1 MSNMKKLVTGVA
13 AVVLSVSSAVGASAL
28 EWRIKGY
35 DTSVLEKEAFGAYRV
50 GVVYEQY
57 DDNGLSTGVVVDAK
71 TAELY
76 GLKPYATATFTAP
89 ETEKAWP
96 NRQYFRVLADGVDTG
111 KVLYNGV
118 KEQLQYR
125 NANYMWELCAPHR
138 IYQATQA
145 FIPGTGWYTDRSYP
159 GLNGTLIYAGDV
171 ATVKA
176 EYSNYYGFGLW
187 EVKGDSITYMPYSN
201 PALVN
206 YTNTDTN
213 LYYDDGN
220 GAVAVYGALDPYVVN
235 PYTGENNAVNLT
247 GHGLKSIDVKKSF
260 SLVVAGPKF
269 NFDGSVSKGNE
280 FADIVSAAT
289 ANSTTLSYFGVDEL
303 VKHVY
308 SYDGSCA
315 TMKAEWVDA
324 GFESEKPY
332 RFYQY
337 LKVDDVILDGREIAP
352 SVGINRPKVFRY
364 IVGPDGN
371 YATAN
376 VSATYTYKLNE
387 KTPAAWNADAGK
399 FEFLVDVTEHLF
411 YNGVE
416 VFNKVI
422 HTAYPSK
429 VFGQINYNE
438 KWENGRKMIY
448 GTLEGKPLHG
458 NEIYRAKFLGSVND
472 VIDWGNL
479 TITSLEAGLDYNYGY
494 ADDIVVPAA
503 K

>member
-96 NRQYFRVLADGVDTG
+96 NRQNFRVLADGVDTG

-125 NANYMWELCAPHR
+125 NANYMWELCKPHR
-138 IYQATQA
+138 IYRCTQA
-145 FIPGTGWYTDRSYP
+145 FIPGVGWYTDNTYP
-159 GLNGTLIYAGDV
+159 GLNGELDYAEDV

-176 EYSNYYGFGLW
+176 EYNNYYGFGYW
-187 EVKGDSITYMPYSN
+187 HVGVDHGAPSAISYMPE
-201 PALVN
+201 ALRT
-206 YTNTDTN
+206 YTNANTIDQNIYYRDTDN
-213 LYYDDGN
+213 KADL
-220 GAVAVYGALDPYVVN
+220 VAIKDALAYNARTDM
-235 PYTGENNAVNLT
+235 TGL
-247 GHGLKSIDVKKSF
+247 GKKAIEIRKTF
-260 SLVVAGPKF
+260 SLTVAGPE
-269 NFDGSVSKGNE
+269 FDANGNIPAGHE
-280 FADIVSAAT
+280 FSLIRESAHYNWP
-289 ANSTTLSYFGVDEL
+289 ANFGVSEL
-303 VKHVY
+303 VKNIY

-315 TMKAEWVDA
+315 LVTTEWVDY
-324 GFESEKPY
+324 GFESQAPY
-332 RFYQY
+332 RYFQV
-337 LKVDDVILDGREIAP
+337 LKADGVLLDGREVAP
-352 SVGINRPKVFRY
+352 GVHIPYVYRY
-364 IVGPDGN
+364 VIGPDGN
-371 YATAN
+371 PATAN

-422 HTAYPSK
+422 HTAYPSN
-429 VFGQINYNE
+429 VFGQINYSE

-494 ADDIVVPAA
+494 ADDIVVPAT

>member
-1 MSNMKKLVTGVA
+1 MSNMKKLVMGVA

-96 NRQYFRVLADGVDTG
+96 NRQYFKVLADGVDTG

-118 KEQLQYR
+118 QESVQYR
-125 NANYMWELCAPHR
+125 KANFMWDLHAPHA
-138 IYQATQA
+138 IYRRTQA
-145 FIPGTGWYTDRSYP
+145 YLPLLGWYTDETYP
-159 GLNGTLIYAGDV
+159 VEYAEDV

-176 EYSNYYGFGLW
+176 EYSNYYGFGMW
-187 EVKGDSITYMPYSN
+187 EVKGDSIAYMPYSN
-201 PALVN
+201 AALVN
-206 YTNTDTN
+206 YTNTDSN
-213 LYYDDGN
+213 LYYDDGY
-220 GAVAVYGALDPYVVN
+220 GAVAAYGALN
-235 PYTGENNAVNLT
+235 ANAVTNLT
-247 GHGLKSIDVKKSF
+247 GHGAKSIDVKKSF

-280 FADIVSAAT
+280 FADVKSAAT
-289 ANSTTLSYFGVDEL
+289 ADAATLSYYGVNEL

-308 SYDGSCA
+308 GIDGTCA
-315 TMKAEWVDA
+315 TMKTEWVDA
-324 GFESEKPY
+324 GFERGAPY
-332 RFYQY
+332 RYFQI
-337 LKVDDVILDGREIAP
+337 LKVDDVLLDGRYVAP
-352 SVGINRPKVFRY
+352 GINRPYVFRY
-364 IVGPDGN
+364 VVGPDGN
-371 YATAN
+371 PATAN
-376 VSATYTYKLNE
+376 VSVSYTYALNE
-387 KTPAAWNADAGK
+387 KTPAAWNATAGK

-416 VFNKVI
+416 LKPNRIV
-422 HTAYPSK
+422 HTAYPSN
-429 VFGQINYNE
+429 VFGQINYSE

>member
-1 MSNMKKLVTGVA
+1 MSNMKKLITGVA

-35 DTSVLEKEAFGAYRV
+35 DTSVLEKEAFGTYRV

-96 NRQYFRVLADGVDTG
+96 NRQYFKVLADGVNTG

-125 NANYMWELCAPHR
+125 NANYLWELSAPHR

-145 FIPGTGWYTDRSYP
+145 FIPGIGWYTDNTYP

-171 ATVKA
+171 ATVQA
-176 EYSNYYGFGLW
+176 EYSNYYGFGMW
-187 EVKGDSITYMPYSN
+187 EVKGNSIAYMPYSN

-206 YTNTDTN
+206 YTNTDSN
-213 LYYDDGN
+213 LYYDDGY
-220 GAVAVYGALDPYVVN
+220 GAVAAYGALN
-235 PYTGENNAVNLT
+235 ANAVTNLT
-247 GHGLKSIDVKKSF
+247 GHGAKSIDVKKSF

-280 FADIVSAAT
+280 FANVKSAASVEG
-289 ANSTTLSYFGVDEL
+289 NILPNFGVNEL

-315 TMKAEWVDA
+315 TMKTEWIDA
-324 GFESEKPY
+324 GFEREAPY
-332 RFYQY
+332 RYFQI
-337 LKVDDVILDGREIAP
+337 LKVDDVLLDGRYVAP
-352 SVGINRPKVFRY
+352 GVNRPYVYRY
-364 IVGPDGN
+364 VVGPDGN
-371 YATAN
+371 PATAN
-376 VSATYTYKLNE
+376 VSVSYTYALNE
-387 KTPAAWNADAGK
+387 KTPAAWNATAGK

-416 VFNKVI
+416 LKPNRVV
-422 HTAYPSK
+422 HTAYPSN

-438 KWENGRKMIY
+438 KWENGRKIIY

-479 TITSLEAGLDYNYGY
+479 TITSLDAGLDYNYGY